1 LPDVADGRAELDSF
15 DGVEGL
21 VIQGGIPVEV
31 LNGISLH
38 GGLVMSWPH
47 TVITAQFTVAAL
59 IVHWRAVG
67 LPGYAQFD
75 NDPIFEG
82 AQIHPDTIGR
92 VARTCL
98 GLSVVPVFVPPR
110 ETGFQAAIEGYNGR
124 WQAKV
129 WARFHHESLRGVQAQ
144 SARYVA
150 AHRQRCAARIEAA
163 PARRPFPRGWQ
174 LDLQAHPQG
183 RMVFLRR
190 SNEHGEVQLLGR
202 TFAVGPLWQHR
213 LVRADVDLARRRVRF
228 YTLRRRAPEQQPM
241 VKQTRYELPRR
252 PFSE

>member
-31 LNGISLH
+31 LNGVSLH
-38 GGLVMSWPH
+38 GGLVVSWPH
-47 TVITAQFTVAAL
+47 TVITAQFTVESL
-59 IVHWRAVG
+59 VEHWRAVG

-82 AQIHPDTIGR
+82 AQIYPDTIGR

-98 GLSVVPVFVPPR
+98 GLGVVPVFVPPR

-129 WARFHHESLRGVQAQ
+129 WARFHHESLQGCKRNRPATWPRIGSAVPHASRRHRRGV
-144 SARYVA
+144 
-150 AHRQRCAARIEAA
+150 
-163 PARRPFPRGWQ
+163 PFPAAGSWTCKPIPRGAWSSCGG
-174 LDLQAHPQG
+174 A
-183 RMVFLRR
+183 
-190 SNEHGEVQLLGR
+190 
-202 TFAVGPLWQHR
+202 T
-213 LVRADVDLARRRVRF
+213 RAEKCSCWG
-228 YTLRRRAPEQQPM
+228 APSPWTRCGSIGWFVPM
-241 VKQTRYELPRR
+241 
-252 PFSE
+252 